1 MKTYWRLLGFA
12 KPLEKYAIPYFFY
25 TLFYALF
32 NLMNFMLIIPILSTL
47 FGGEAAMA
55 PVREMPPLEFSTAW
69 LEGSIRYLIYV
80 VYGESY
86 EILDVLTM
94 LAAIIATS
102 ALLSN
107 TFRYLGQRT
116 VENMKIRALQ
126 RLRNQTYNNV
136 MRLNV
141 GYFTNERKGDIV
153 SRIMAD
159 VQVVRFCITNTLQVA
174 FREPFLILS
183 YFVGMVAISWKLT
196 IFTLIYLPIVGLIIG
211 RIVKKLRKPALT
223 AQEQFG
229 ELTSVLDESIAGVK
243 IVKGYGG
250 EEFFGDRFARINK
263 AYSDVSRKMMYR
275 QQLASPMSEFLGIL
289 AAAGLMVAG
298 GLLVVG
304 GSLDASGFLA
314 YIGIFSQVTRPIR
327 QFTDAFA
334 NINQGIA
341 AGERVLSLLDSRSP
355 ITEKRDAI
363 ALTEFKESIELRNV
377 SFAYEERE
385 VLSGVSFTI
394 RKGETVALV
403 GPSGGGK
410 STISDLIPRFY
421 DVTAGEILIDGRN
434 IKDYTLDSLRDKF
447 GMVSQETIL
456 FNDTIENN
464 ILLGNLDASHE
475 EVVAAARV
483 ANADGFIGE
492 TPEGYNT
499 NIGDRGS
506 KLSGGQRQRLSIARA
521 VLKNPDILILD
532 EATSALDTESEQLVQ
547 TALDKLQSGRTS
559 IVIAHRLSTIHN
571 ADRIVV
577 IDAGRV
583 AEQGTHDE
591 LIAKGGIY
599 AKLIEMQQHRQKGI
613 RRNRKSKRSN
623 GYDHGNERHRKNR
636 RIKPGQS
643 GSYR

>member
-1 MKTYWRLLGFA
+1 
-12 KPLEKYAIPYFFY
+12 
-25 TLFYALF
+25 
-32 NLMNFMLIIPILSTL
+32 
-47 FGGEAAMA
+47 MA

-183 YFVGMVAISWKLT
+183 YFVGMIAISWKLT

-577 IDAGRV
+577 IDAGHV
-583 AEQGTHDE
+583 AEQGTHNE

-599 AKLIEMQQHRQKGI
+599 AKLIEMQQV
-613 RRNRKSKRSN
+613 
-623 GYDHGNERHRKNR
+623 
-636 RIKPGQS
+636 
-643 GSYR
+643 

>member
-69 LEGSIRYLIYV
+69 LEGAIRYLIYV

-183 YFVGMVAISWKLT
+183 YFVGMIAISWKLT

-577 IDAGRV
+577 IDAGHV

-599 AKLIEMQQHRQKGI
+599 AKLIEMQQV
-613 RRNRKSKRSN
+613 
-623 GYDHGNERHRKNR
+623 
-636 RIKPGQS
+636 
-643 GSYR
+643 

>member
-1 MKTYWRLLGFA
+1 MKTYLRLLGFA

-25 TLFYALF
+25 TLFYAVF

-55 PVREMPPLEFSTAW
+55 PVREMPTLEFSTAW
-69 LEGSIRYLIYV
+69 LEGAIRYLIYLI
-80 VYGESY
+80 YGESY

-94 LAAIIATS
+94 LAVIIATS

-183 YFVGMVAISWKLT
+183 YFVGMIAISWKLT

-243 IVKGYGG
+243 VVKGYGG

-341 AGERVLSLLDSRSP
+341 AGERVLALLDSKNP
-355 ITEKRDAI
+355 ITEKPDAI
-363 ALTEFKESIELRNV
+363 DLTDFKESIEFRNV

-385 VLSGVSFTI
+385 VLSNVSFTI

-434 IKDYTLDSLRDKF
+434 IKDYTLASLREKF

-464 ILLGNLDASHE
+464 ILLGDLNASHE
-475 EVVAAARV
+475 EVVAAAKV
-483 ANADGFIGE
+483 ANADGFIVD

-521 VLKNPDILILD
+521 VLKNPEILILD

-559 IVIAHRLSTIHN
+559 LVIAHRLSTIHN
-571 ADRIVV
+571 ANKIVV
-577 IDAGRV
+577 IDAGHV

-591 LIAKGGIY
+591 LLAKGGIY
-599 AKLIEMQQHRQKGI
+599 AKLIEMQQV
-613 RRNRKSKRSN
+613 
-623 GYDHGNERHRKNR
+623 
-636 RIKPGQS
+636 
-643 GSYR
+643 